1 MQFKEIRGSKRLK
14 RNFVAKVVVGRRVT
28 IPQEICQVLE
38 IEEGDFVDVDV
49 GKIKANLK
57 EGK

>member
-1 MQFKEIRGSKRLK
+1 LK
-14 RNFVAKVVVGRRVT
+14 RNFVAKVVAGRRVT

-38 IEEGDFVDVDV
+38 IDEGDFVDVDI
-49 GKIKANLK
+49 GKIKINLK

>member
-1 MQFKEIRGSKRLK
+1 MKK
-14 RNFVAKVVVGRRVT
+14 NFVAKVVVGRRVT
-28 IPQEICQVLE
+28 IPQEICQILE
-38 IEEGDFVDVDV
+38 INEGDFVDVDI

>member
-1 MQFKEIRGSKRLK
+1 LK
-14 RNFVAKVVVGRRVT
+14 RNFVAKVVAGRRVT

-38 IEEGDFVDVDV
+38 IDEGDFVDVDV
-49 GKIKANLK
+49 GKIKTNLK

>member
-1 MQFKEIRGSKRLK
+1 LK
-14 RNFVAKVVVGRRVT
+14 KNFVAKVVVGRRVT
-28 IPQEICQVLE
+28 IPQEICQILE
-38 IEEGDFVDVDV
+38 INEGDFVDVDI